1 MPFFRPTNVRTLE
14 RVFQPLMKPQFLKP
28 SSMPFQNYYFFR
40 EWARLVRRSHEYVHR
55 HAGLNIHETKRTIVQ
70 QLQVWDIGR
79 NTASVIES
87 CSKNLSKKISY
98 RFLKLITRWGVFPH
112 RNYHIY
118 VSGMTFRLWP
128 WGNQNSKLV
137 TRLVSAR
144 CFRFS
149 GKIHGMNDITAALF
163 FEAKSCLI
171 QICIFC
177 ICRLEKSNNID
188 HFGWMI

>member
-70 QLQVWDIGR
+70 QLQVWAAVK
-79 NTASVIES
+79 T
-87 CSKNLSKKISY
+87 CPKKFPIDSW
-98 RFLKLITRWGVFPH
+98 KAHCWGVFPH